1 MGQKAATWVVDKF
14 HFFLGLWDF
23 LGYACFDQ
31 ITVAGFWSHFQVN
44 YSRRGRSRPGGF
56 GRGGRTATSLRAQS
70 VAGRELQAR
79 TELLARMRLNS
90 LRIMIYF
97 ESVGF
102 YLLRRRELY
111 SSHTE
116 KSPAVGKATETRQ
129 TKQVYL
135 KELLQDH
142 LPEVLRMAMV
152 LFQDYSVNQCLQ
164 RAPWKVLT
172 IVPGRHS
179 TLKIF

>member
-1 MGQKAATWVVDKF
+1 MLKF
-14 HFFLGLWDF
+14 LKLNKIDFWLCEKNGTESSNLGRRQYFIFFLGLWDF
-23 LGYACFDQ
+23 LGYVCFDQ
-31 ITVAGFWSHFQVN
+31 IIVAGFWSHFQVN

-56 GRGGRTATSLRAQS
+56 GRGGRTATSLKAQS

-90 LRIMIYF
+90 LWIMIYL
-97 ESVGF
+97 ESVKF

-111 SSHTE
+111 SNHTE

-135 KELLQDH
+135 I
-142 LPEVLRMAMV
+142 
-152 LFQDYSVNQCLQ
+152 Q
-164 RAPWKVLT
+164 RLIT
-172 IVPGRHS
+172 GS
-179 TLKIF
+179 FT